1 MLVQV
6 RRAVQAGKPVVFLA
20 WEPHPMNTRF
30 EIRYLS
36 GGDSSFGPDY
46 GSAVVDTHTRRGYGQ
61 ACANVGTLLRNLEF
75 SLAMESQI
83 MGAILDDQ
91 E

>member
-1 MLVQV
+1 M
-6 RRAVQAGKPVVFLA
+6 
-20 WEPHPMNTRF
+20 
-30 EIRYLS
+30 
-36 GGDSSFGPDY
+36 
-46 GSAVVDTHTRRGYGQ
+46 VDTHTRRGYGQ

-91 E
+91 EQPEAAARAWLKANPQVLERWLAGVTTYDGAAALPAVRGSLGL

>member
-1 MLVQV
+1 M
-6 RRAVQAGKPVVFLA
+6 VFLA

>member
-1 MLVQV
+1 MHADFPRQV
-6 RRAVQAGKPVVFLA
+6 GVDAAAQPGEHHV
-20 WEPHPMNTRF
+20 E
-30 EIRYLS
+30 
-36 GGDSSFGPDY
+36 GGGGPDY